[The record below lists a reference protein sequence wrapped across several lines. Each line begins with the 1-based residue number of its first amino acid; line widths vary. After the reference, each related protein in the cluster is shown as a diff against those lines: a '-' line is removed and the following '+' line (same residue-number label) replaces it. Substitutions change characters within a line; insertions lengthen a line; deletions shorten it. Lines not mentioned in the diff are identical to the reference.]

1 MKLTKR
7 MLALI
12 MSIIMMIGMLPMTAM
27 ATDDE
32 AYEGAEIIASG
43 ECGLYVEWKLNSL
56 GTLFLERNGPNGATY
71 DYPIEKN
78 SPFRN
83 DSRIKKIVIM
93 EGVTYLGRMLFRD
106 LSNLTEVV
114 FEEGLQE
121 MEFGVFSGCSSL
133 TELELPAS
141 FNEFTTVAPF
151 YESGIK
157 KLTFKGN
164 NLNTNTESGYA
175 WDRFLSNVD
184 IYVPLPFT
192 LNGAKLSTY
201 EEAEQ
206 ALAHNGNRVYCV
218 NDNATIKWK
227 DYDGTVL
234 ETDENAAQGVIPTFD
249 GETPSRA
256 YDNAN
261 AYYFTGWTPEPREVT
276 GDMVYTATYGSY
288 GKASYI
294 DENGEE
300 QEVFAR
306 PLTGTETELP
316 GGWYVV
322 NQDITYSNELKI
334 TGEASIILADGATLN
349 IESGYILNVDETK
362 PLNIYCQKD
371 KSGVLST
378 TTIVAGSV
386 NMYGGNLNVSF
397 MLAAKNVV
405 NIFDGN
411 VNAGYIWAIE
421 NGGKIKILGGSV
433 NVEIQLAAKENITLG
448 YKNPTDS
455 IYIKN
460 FDDTAPAI
468 TIADGQT
475 FANKDDLSQHY
486 TGTVTAADLKDKK
499 LVPYAHNTIT
509 YARSLD
515 GTVTG
520 VSEADY
526 GDEITLT
533 VTPDEGYALNELTVT
548 TEDNKNIE
556 VVDNKFIMPATAVT
570 VSATFISTK
579 RYTVKWVVDGEVVE
593 TDENLR
599 FGATPEYNGATPSRD
614 YTDSVHYVFNGWSPA
629 VSAIS
634 GDTTYT
640 ATFSSASHNWN
651 DGEITTEPTCT
662 AAGEKTYT
670 CTVCGDTYTED
681 IAIDADAHSCNS
693 EWFKD
698 DNMHWH
704 ECALCGER
712 TDEDL
717 HDWFID
723 FDSYSRPATYFEDG
737 EEHFICTVCG
747 ARKTEII
754 PCRAK
759 PLEQKSGSCGSNA
772 SYVLDDDGNLTIT
785 GTGPINSSVFTG
797 ATNIK
802 TVTIG
807 EGITQ
812 TYAFAFEGCLNLET
826 VYLPDSM
833 TWLEVDTFRECI
845 SLKTVYIGKGMNEIW
860 SCAFDYCESLTDV
873 YYSKSAQD
881 FNNIAINNYGNNA
894 LTEATLHPYTYTHVH
909 TYTEEITTAPTCTE
923 QGYTTYICS
932 ECGSSYAGDY
942 VDATGHSYGEPVWTW
957 NGYEAATATFSCTNC
972 TDEQTINATV
982 EKQADGK
989 TYKATATFNETEYT
1003 DTKETDIPAAEDKY
1017 NLTVEENID
1026 VNVLVDIDGH
1036 AADGEDVE
1044 KIVYTYPDVTSQEK
1058 NTVTETVNADGITT
1072 DENGYFAKS
1081 FTMAIAQANEP
1092 IVANVYFT
1100 NGTTK
1105 EITVSV
1111 AAYCKYIIEN
1121 AEANGYSD
1129 KLVNLSY
1136 AVLDYGKN
1144 AADYFNYE
1152 YAAYPEY
1159 TLPSYF
1165 DAEPEIES
1173 NAGIKKGSVVT
1184 GIASTQMYILS
1195 KATMRLTFKDDLS
1208 SVEVV
1213 SAKIGEKE
1221 LAVAK
1226 VDNNGKDAVD
1236 ISGIY
1241 ATELSKPILL
1251 ELSDGTKVQYA
1262 ATDWAKSILNNST
1275 NAKSKAL
1282 ARALYYYSKAANYYF
1297 A

>member
-7 MLALI
+7 LLAIFIAAMMLVGT
-12 MSIIMMIGMLPMTAM
+12 MPMTAI
-27 ATDDE
+27 AADDE
-32 AYEGAEIIASG
+32 PYEGAEIIASG

-141 FNEFTTVAPF
+141 FNKFTTVAPF

-192 LNGAKLSTY
+192 LNGVVLNTY

-218 NDNATIKWK
+218 NDNATVKWK

-249 GETPSRA
+249 SATPSRPS
-256 YDNAN
+256 DPAN

-433 NVEIQLAAKENITLG
+433 NVEIQLAARENITLG

-460 FDDTAPAI
+460 FDDTAPVI
-468 TIADGQT
+468 NIVEGQS
-475 FANKDDLSQHY
+475 FANAADLSQLY
-486 TGTVTAADLKDKK
+486 SGTAAYADIKDKK

-599 FGATPEYNGATPSRD
+599 FGATPEYNGETPQMAPTAQ
-614 YTDSVHYVFNGWSPA
+614 YTYTFEGWSPA
-629 VSAIS
+629 ITPVAS
-634 GDTTYT
+634 DVTYT
-640 ATFSSASHNWN
+640 AQFSITLNSYTVTWVVN
-651 DGEITTEPTCT
+651 GE
-662 AAGEKTYT
+662 
-670 CTVCGDTYTED
+670 TVE
-681 IAIDADAHSCNS
+681 
-693 EWFKD
+693 
-698 DNMHWH
+698 
-704 ECALCGER
+704 
-712 TDEDL
+712 TDENVYYGMTPEYNGVMPSKQQEKYYTYSFAGWTPEVTAVTGDAVYTAQ
-717 HDWFID
+717 FTKTAIPFKIFVRMNTGETVT
-723 FDSYSRPATYFEDG
+723 FDSVTG
-737 EEHFICTVCG
+737 ET
-747 ARKTEII
+747 
-754 PCRAK
+754 
-759 PLEQKSGSCGSNA
+759 
-772 SYVLDDDGNLTIT
+772 TIAGVKEMLAAET
-785 GTGPINSSVFTG
+785 G
-797 ATNIK
+797 
-802 TVTIG
+802 
-807 EGITQ
+807 
-812 TYAFAFEGCLNLET
+812 
-826 VYLPDSM
+826 
-833 TWLEVDTFRECI
+833 
-845 SLKTVYIGKGMNEIW
+845 
-860 SCAFDYCESLTDV
+860 
-873 YYSKSAQD
+873 
-881 FNNIAINNYGNNA
+881 
-894 LTEATLHPYTYTHVH
+894 
-909 TYTEEITTAPTCTE
+909 
-923 QGYTTYICS
+923 
-932 ECGSSYAGDY
+932 
-942 VDATGHSYGEPVWTW
+942 
-957 NGYEAATATFSCTNC
+957 
-972 TDEQTINATV
+972 
-982 EKQADGK
+982 
-989 TYKATATFNETEYT
+989 
-1003 DTKETDIPAAEDKY
+1003 IPAAEQRLIFAGKELENDKTLAEYSVEKETTIRLFTKAYTITWKNGDEVLATDTVSYGNTPVYSGEIPTKADDEQYTYTFAGWSPEIVAVTGDAVYTAQFTAAPIPVPEANDIY

-1026 VNVLVDIDGH
+1026 VNVLVDVNGH
-1036 AADGEDVE
+1036 AANGEEIE
-1044 KIVYTYPDVTSQEK
+1044 KIEYTYPDVTSQEK
-1058 NTVTETVNADGITT
+1058 KTVTETVNAADITT

-1092 IVANVYFT
+1092 IVATVYFT
-1100 NGTTK
+1100 NGTMK
-1105 EITVSV
+1105 DITVSV
-1111 AAYCKYIIEN
+1111 AAYCEYIIKN

-1165 DAEPEIES
+1165 NAEPEIDS
-1173 NAGIKKGSVVT
+1173 KAGIKKGSVVT
-1184 GIASTQMYILS
+1184 GIASTQMFILS
-1195 KATMRLTFKDDLS
+1195 KATMRLTFRDDLS

-1221 LAVAK
+1221 LATAK
-1226 VDNNGKDAVD
+1226 TDNNGKDAVD

-1262 ATDWAKSILNNST
+1262 ATDWARSILNNST